1 MKGEIIM
8 TIKIEDNI
16 PMRFKLNN
24 IGEPKREFWNS
35 YKHRCPIYKEIERFI
50 KARVGK
56 NN

>member
-24 IGEPKREFWNS
+24 NGEPKREFWNS